1 MLALKGCLLQK
12 LSLHLPS
19 SDISFQQMLQQIPV
33 ETFLYMYIW
42 SIQMQSKFKNLNLQI
57 SAKDLKA

>member
-1 MLALKGCLLQK
+1 MLQK
-12 LSLHLPS
+12 LSSHLPS